1 MASFDPEAAL
11 LQLQAL
17 GIDPATAWFRS
28 IKPGGGGANGRRKGC
43 DLHGFD
49 VAELTADNRA
59 GQNLYVVIGAA
70 DQATGDRGGVTDADI
85 TGMPALFAEW
95 DDIPLQEQIETP
107 ERLGLPEPT
116 LRTFTGHQSCHTYW
130 RLAEPLPPAQWR
142 EITAD
147 LIAYCRSDR
156 RCKNESRVMRLAGS
170 ICWGK
175 KPPHAP
181 VGQASILTTS
191 GAVYTFE
198 ELRAL
203 VPCAGS
209 APAATPQ
216 AIDISGPG
224 PRRNDQ
230 PRPLEEIRE
239 ALAFIPRRVAGQG
252 TYDTYRNILWG
263 LGAALE
269 EAGQPREMAAALM
282 EEHSPSRQ
290 CGWDVAQVL
299 RSGGDHIKAETFWWH
314 ARQHGWRPLV
324 QDGTS
329 AAGASSIG
337 ADAPPQAPQRPR
349 LSDQEKLAT
358 MRQAAAAL
366 LENGAA
372 FGDRIPLLRG
382 RAQELG
388 ISLRDQELQRLIW
401 DARRAAAGTIEPLT
415 PGDRIDLSPCPFH
428 WEGVIMLAALN
439 LLVALPKI
447 GKTSLMLALI
457 AAWHRGEPAFLGL
470 RLIGPCPPVVIV
482 GTDQPSSDWGR
493 MLQEVGLLGPDG
505 VLQAPIVALY
515 HRGRPLHLDPEGI
528 ERIANAAAEH
538 AGLFVLLDSIAALT
552 GPLGIDE
559 NSAEIAEP
567 IADLMEAIE
576 PHGATLL
583 AIHHASK
590 GRAGES
596 ATLASRGSTALP
608 AAASQIISLA
618 RLSAGTPGSPQD
630 RRIVMKTEGR
640 GGLPQHLLIERTEE
654 GWISHGSA
662 ESVALAQHLL
672 ALEEK
677 LTDRQ
682 AEALE
687 LVRSRWAAGERTDAK
702 ALAAAIGGEGD
713 CERIARRTLDGLA
726 RKGLLRSSMETERA
740 GRRKWFWPV
749 GTEDAPEVR
758 TPSRGGIGEVSEVSE
773 VSEPCGGIER
783 SDTSDGKDTKNTSPR
798 EGVRTPPQAPAP
810 GGYFHALPP
819 ADLLG
824 RLLWFRLQFPGE
836 HPHQLALRLDPE
848 GDAGINGRKV
858 RSWLEQITEVDEWD
872 LPTPIPPDG
881 IAA

>member
-1 MASFDPEAAL
+1 MASFDPEAAI
-11 LQLQAL
+11 LQLQTL
-17 GIDPATAWFRS
+17 GIDPAAAWFRS
-28 IKPGGGGANGRRKGC
+28 IKPGGGGANSRRKGF

-49 VAELTADNRA
+49 AAELAADNR
-59 GQNLYVVIGAA
+59 GGLNLYVVIGAA
-70 DQATGDRGGVTDADI
+70 DQATGKWGVTDADI

-95 DDIPLQEQIETP
+95 DDIPLQEQIEAP
-107 ERLGLPEPT
+107 GRLGLPEPT
-116 LRTFTGHQSCHTYW
+116 LRVFSGGKSCHTYW
-130 RLAEPLPPAQWR
+130 RLTEPLEPARWV

-147 LIAYCRSDR
+147 LIPYCDSDPN
-156 RCKNESRVMRLAGS
+156 CSNPSRLMRLAGGVA
-170 ICWGK
+170 WGK

-181 VGQASILTTS
+181 VGQAAILSTS
-191 GAVYTFE
+191 EAVYSFK
-198 ELRAL
+198 ELRGL
-203 VPCAGS
+203 IPSSSPERG
-209 APAATPQ
+209 APPPPAPQ
-216 AIDISGPG
+216 GIDISGPG
-224 PRRNDQ
+224 PAHGDQ
-230 PRPLEEIRE
+230 PRPLEEIRDALFAIPSILPNNKQRVE
-239 ALAFIPRRVAGQG
+239 FRKLAWGLLDAVRHAGGTDADALALLQQHSPAVA
-252 TYDTYRNILWG
+252 D
-263 LGAALE
+263 AADYLKTD
-269 EAGQPREMAAALM
+269 PREITENSFWGMA
-282 EEHSPSRQ
+282 RDQ
-290 CGWDVAQVL
+290 
-299 RSGGDHIKAETFWWH
+299 
-314 ARQHGWRPLV
+314 GWRPLNER
-324 QDGTS
+324 S
-329 AAGASSIG
+329 WIAAGTC
-337 ADAPPQAPQRPR
+337 ADAPAPAPQRPR
-349 LSDQEKLAT
+349 LSDQEKLAA

-366 LENGAA
+366 LEEGAA

-388 ISLRDQELQRLIW
+388 ITLRDQELQRLYW

-439 LLVALPKI
+439 LLIALPKI

-457 AAWHRGEPAFLGL
+457 GAWHRGEPAFLGL
-470 RLIGPCPPVVIV
+470 QLIGPCPPVLIV

-493 MLQEVGLLGPDG
+493 MLQQVGLLGSEG
-505 VLQAPIVALY
+505 QIQAPIVALY

-528 ERIANAAAEH
+528 ERIASHAAQH
-538 AGLFVLLDSIAALT
+538 PGLFVLLDSIAALT
-552 GPLGIDE
+552 GSLGIDE

-567 IADLMEAIE
+567 IADLMEAVE

-687 LVRSRWAAGERTDAK
+687 LVRNRWASGERTDAK
-702 ALAAAIGGEGD
+702 ALAVAVGSGRD
-713 CERIARRTLDGLA
+713 CERTARRTLDGLA

-749 GTEDAPEVR
+749 GAEESADLR
-758 TPSRGGIGEVSEVSE
+758 TPSRGGISEAPYVSDVSEGVPLSH
-773 VSEPCGGIER
+773 GGIER
-783 SDTSDGKDTKNTSPR
+783 SDTSDSKDTKNNPPR
-798 EGVRTPPQAPAP
+798 EGVRTSAPAP
-810 GGYFHALPP
+810 AQYFHDLPP
-819 ADLLG
+819 VNVLG
-824 RLLWFRLQFPGE
+824 RLLWFRQQFPGE
-836 HPHQLALRLDPE
+836 HANTLAGRLDPF
-848 GDAGINGRKV
+848 GDLGINGRKV
-858 RSWLEQITEVDEWD
+858 RSWLDQIAERDPWD
-872 LPTPIPPDG
+872 LPDPIPPAEE
-881 IAA
+881 AA